1 MGSFKTEFIAL
12 VFKCKCRV
20 SSSLVVELDSLEEK
34 GDSLTTTNAGGSN
47 AVLQLLAP
55 GKTSGMY
62 YNML

>member
-1 MGSFKTEFIAL
+1 M
-12 VFKCKCRV
+12 
-20 SSSLVVELDSLEEK
+20 SSSLVVKLDSLEEQ